1 MAINKSYPGPQVV
14 SKRFIVGE
22 GLTSSDYSPVFSV
35 HQPAYS
41 VLEKVFVRVLE
52 APTIASGDIAIEVG
66 TETDGDP
73 TNIIDDGANLNNL
86 LDGGTT
92 IAVDTVFDMDSAL
105 ATNIETTLRTEDT
118 EINFRL
124 RSSTAVQD
132 DADGIAQPGKF
143 EVSFVFR
150 VFE

>member
-1 MAINKSYPGPQVV
+1 MAINKAYPGPQVV
-14 SKRFIVGE
+14 SARFIVGE
-22 GLTSSDYSPVFSV
+22 GLTSSDYTPVFSV

-73 TNIIDDGANLNNL
+73 NNIIDDTTDLNNL

-92 IAVDTVFDMDSAL
+92 IAVDTVFDMDAAL
-105 ATNIETTLRTEDT
+105 ASNIETTLRTEDT

-124 RSSTAVQD
+124 RSSTAVT
-132 DADGIAQPGKF
+132 AGKEGKF

>member
-14 SKRFIVGE
+14 STRFIVAD
-22 GLTSSDYSPVFSV
+22 GLVSSDYTPVYGV
-35 HQPAYS
+35 HQPANS
-41 VLEKVFVRVLE
+41 VLEKIFVRVLE

-105 ATNIETTLRTEDT
+105 VSNIETTLRTEVTD
-118 EINFRL
+118 INFRL
-124 RSSTAVQD
+124 RASTAVT
-132 DADGIAQPGKF
+132 AGSEGKF